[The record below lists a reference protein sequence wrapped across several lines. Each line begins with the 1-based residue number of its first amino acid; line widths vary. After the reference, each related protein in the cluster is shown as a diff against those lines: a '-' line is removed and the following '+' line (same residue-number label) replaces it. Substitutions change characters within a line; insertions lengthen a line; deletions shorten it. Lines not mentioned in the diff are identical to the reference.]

1 LSLNLNLEELRY
13 TKVLKYGTCF
23 IGLPV
28 ALLNT
33 EASVKPKLK
42 HPNVDAKKQ
51 LRGSNY
57 SICELLVS
65 SLEPDRQRRKAVA
78 GDLCV

>member
-1 LSLNLNLEELRY
+1 M
-13 TKVLKYGTCF
+13 
-23 IGLPV
+23 

-42 HPNVDAKKQ
+42 HPNVDAKKSCG
-51 LRGSNY
+51 GSNY

-65 SLEPDRQRRKAVA
+65 CLEPDGGGARPRLICVCRNLMAGLSVA
-78 GDLCV
+78 CVLLLHIHTWANITAT